1 MAKEIFLIMPVEPHE
16 IDLTN
21 EVAKNQFQF
30 IDEAI
35 EQAALGISTTIATR
49 ERIVATYALPNA
61 VTKQIRCRVIPDDQS
76 SIFRIHFTPQT
87 SE

>member
-1 MAKEIFLIMPVEPHE
+1 MAKEIFLIVPAEPHE

-21 EVAKNQFQF
+21 EIVKNQFQF

-35 EQAALGISTTIATR
+35 EQAVLGIHTTIATR

-61 VTKQIRCRVIPDDQS
+61 VTKRIRCRVIPDDQS
-76 SIFRIHFTPQT
+76 SIFRIHFTPQK

>member
-1 MAKEIFLIMPVEPHE
+1 MAKEIFLIVPAEPHE

-21 EVAKNQFQF
+21 EIVKNQFQF

-35 EQAALGISTTIATR
+35 EQAVLGISTTIATR

-61 VTKQIRCRVIPDDQS
+61 VTKRIRCRVIPDDQS
-76 SIFRIHFTPQT
+76 SIFRIHFTPQK
-87 SE
+87 SD